1 MNESVLNKGN
11 HKNRQDVVHRI
22 YSEDLPLHCPP
33 DNTELWSQ
41 HPRVF
46 LPIAPVKPPFAL
58 TVEISSFCPRVTL
71 SAITQAHCGHPFKN
85 SRHRPRLGRRYGD
98 GAKLVQLS

>member
-1 MNESVLNKGN
+1 MNESVLNQGN
-11 HKNRQDVVHRI
+11 HKNRQDVVHRL

-46 LPIAPVKPPFAL
+46 LPIAPGQTAL
-58 TVEISSFCPRVTL
+58 CPY
-71 SAITQAHCGHPFKN
+71 CGNQFFLPK
-85 SRHRPRLGRRYGD
+85 GD
-98 GAKLVQLS
+98 T

>member
-22 YSEDLPLHCPP
+22 FSEDLPLHCPP

-46 LPIAPVKPPFAL
+46 LPIAPGQTAL
-58 TVEISSFCPRVTL
+58 CPY
-71 SAITQAHCGHPFKN
+71 CGNQFFLPK
-85 SRHRPRLGRRYGD
+85 GD
-98 GAKLVQLS
+98 T

>member
-33 DNTELWSQ
+33 DNTELWRQ

-46 LPIAPVKPPFAL
+46 LPIAPGQTAL
-58 TVEISSFCPRVTL
+58 CPY
-71 SAITQAHCGHPFKN
+71 CGNQFFLPK
-85 SRHRPRLGRRYGD
+85 GD
-98 GAKLVQLS
+98 T

>member
-1 MNESVLNKGN
+1 MNESVLNLGN
-11 HKNRQDVVHRI
+11 HKNRQDVVHRL

-46 LPIAPVKPPFAL
+46 LPIAPGQTAL
-58 TVEISSFCPRVTL
+58 CPY
-71 SAITQAHCGHPFKN
+71 CGNQFFLPK
-85 SRHRPRLGRRYGD
+85 GD
-98 GAKLVQLS
+98 T

>member
-1 MNESVLNKGN
+1 MNESVLNQGN
-11 HKNRQDVVHRI
+11 HKNRQDVVHRL

-46 LPIAPVKPPFAL
+46 LPIAPGQTAL
-58 TVEISSFCPRVTL
+58 CPY
-71 SAITQAHCGHPFKN
+71 CGNQCFLPK
-85 SRHRPRLGRRYGD
+85 GD
-98 GAKLVQLS
+98 T

>member
-46 LPIAPVKPPFAL
+46 LPIAPGQTAL
-58 TVEISSFCPRVTL
+58 CPY
-71 SAITQAHCGHPFKN
+71 CGNQFFLPK
-85 SRHRPRLGRRYGD
+85 GYT
-98 GAKLVQLS
+98 